1 MYSNEDDAY
10 YDFFVTGWTSGDY
23 QSGGATWPGSQNGDG
38 PGNGGGYS
46 IIVQGQ

>member
-1 MYSNEDDAY
+1 MYSYEDDAY

-23 QSGGATWPGSQNGDG
+23 QSGGATWPGSQNGEG

-46 IIVQGQ
+46 YYRTGQ